1 VSLALYRRKRDF
13 AATPEPRGKTRR
25 SAAHLSFV
33 IQRHE
38 ATRLHYDFRLE
49 LDGVLKSW
57 AVPKEPK
64 PVVGDKRLAV
74 HVEDHPIE
82 YGRFHGQIP
91 EGHYGAG
98 RVEIWDRGW
107 WEPMEDAR
115 AGYRK
120 GSLKFRL
127 HGRRLRGGWALV
139 RMRPRGDDP
148 RDAGRKENWLLIKE
162 RDTEARAAARPS
174 RRRAPARP
182 ARSRTSARAPSRIR

>member
-1 VSLALYRRKRDF
+1 MSLTVYRRKRDF
-13 AATPEPRGKTRR
+13 EATPEPRGRSRR
-25 SAAHLSFV
+25 SAARRSFV
-33 IQRHE
+33 VQRHE

-64 PVVGDKRLAV
+64 PVAGDKRLAV

-82 YGRFHGQIP
+82 YGSFHGRIP

-107 WEPMEDAR
+107 WEPMEDPR
-115 AGYRK
+115 AGYRR

-148 RDAGRKENWLLIKE
+148 RGTGRKENWLLIKE
-162 RDTEARAAARPS
+162 RDTESREAKPRPAARAS
-174 RRRAPARP
+174 RRAPTVTR
-182 ARSRTSARAPSRIR
+182 

>member
-1 VSLALYRRKRDF
+1 MSLTVYRRKRDF
-13 AATPEPRGKTRR
+13 EATPEPRGRSRR
-25 SAAHLSFV
+25 SAARRSFV
-33 IQRHE
+33 VQRHE

-49 LDGVLKSW
+49 RDGVLKSW

-64 PVVGDKRLAV
+64 PVAGDKRLAV

-82 YGRFHGQIP
+82 YGSFHGRIP

-107 WEPMEDAR
+107 WEPTEDPR
-115 AGYRK
+115 AGYRR

-148 RDAGRKENWLLIKE
+148 RGTGRKENWLLIKE
-162 RDTEARAAARPS
+162 RDTESREAKPRPARARAS
-174 RRRAPARP
+174 RRAPTVTR
-182 ARSRTSARAPSRIR
+182 

>member
-1 VSLALYRRKRDF
+1 MSLATYRRKRDF
-13 AATPEPRGKTRR
+13 AHTPEPRGRTRKSVAR
-25 SAAHLSFV
+25 LSFV
-33 IQRHE
+33 IQRHA

-64 PVVGDKRLAV
+64 AVVGRSGSRCTSRTIRSSTAASTGV
-74 HVEDHPIE
+74 
-82 YGRFHGQIP
+82 IP

-107 WEPMEDAR
+107 WEPVGDPR

-120 GSLKFRL
+120 GSLKFVL

-139 RMRPRGDDP
+139 RMRPRDAEP
-148 RDAGRKENWLLIKE
+148 RGKENWLLIKE
-162 RDTEARAAARPS
+162 RDDGCATRSERA
-174 RRRAPARP
+174 APARP
-182 ARSRTSARAPSRIR
+182 RKRAR